1 MFSINIAGELYCSNF
16 INSVNDFSYKPSTR
30 IFFLTFPSMQPNTV
44 KQANFHK
51 NVFQQKTSNAKANR
65 VEREKKK
72 QGKW

>member
-1 MFSINIAGELYCSNF
+1 M
-16 INSVNDFSYKPSTR
+16 
-30 IFFLTFPSMQPNTV
+30 IFHTSQAPEFFFFFFFTFPSMQPNTV

>member
-1 MFSINIAGELYCSNF
+1 MIFHTSQAPEF
-16 INSVNDFSYKPSTR
+16 F
-30 IFFLTFPSMQPNTV
+30 FFLTFPSMQPNTV